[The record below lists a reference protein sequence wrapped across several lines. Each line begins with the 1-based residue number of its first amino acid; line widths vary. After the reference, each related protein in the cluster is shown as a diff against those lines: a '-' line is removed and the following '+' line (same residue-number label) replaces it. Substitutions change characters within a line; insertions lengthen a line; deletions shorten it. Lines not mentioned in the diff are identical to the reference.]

1 MASQQSAQGEWE
13 GPKSSGR
20 PTGNGRQLSTAER
33 PKGGRPSKRA
43 VEELNRRILDTAAG
57 LFASQGFAAT
67 SMEQV
72 AAACGAGKDTIYRRY
87 PSKTA
92 LFKALM
98 DGLQSQ
104 VLGELDEI
112 MSASG
117 TSSERLRR
125 FARTLL
131 SINLRPQMIA
141 LNRVALGEAVAF
153 GGVQPTPPAQDPIM
167 IRFAA
172 VVEQAQA
179 DGAVAEGNPLF
190 LAEQLLYAT
199 SIKPLIST
207 MLGENRFSDLAEEE
221 HYFDQALQLF
231 LKGAAPRG
239 LEPS

>member
-1 MASQQSAQGEWE
+1 MAPQQSARRERKE
-13 GPKSSGR
+13 PESSG
-20 PTGNGRQLSTAER
+20 PPSGNDEQFSGTER
-33 PKGGRPSKRA
+33 TKGGRPSKLA

-98 DGLQSQ
+98 DGLQSE

-112 MSASG
+112 MSVGG
-117 TSSERLRR
+117 TSSQRLRR
-125 FARTLL
+125 FARALL
-131 SINLRPQMIA
+131 TINLRPQMIA
-141 LNRVALGEAVAF
+141 LNRVALAEAVTF
-153 GGVQPTPPAQDPIM
+153 GGMQATPPPEDPIM
-167 IRFAA
+167 IRFTAL
-172 VVEQAQA
+172 VKQAQA
-179 DGAVAEGNPLF
+179 DGAVAKGNPFF

-207 MLGENRFSDLAEEE
+207 MLGENRFSDLAGQER
-221 HYFDQALQLF
+221 YFDHALDLF
-231 LKGAAPRG
+231 LQGAAPRV
-239 LEPS
+239 

>member
-1 MASQQSAQGEWE
+1 MASQQLEKEDEKGS
-13 GPKSSGR
+13 KSSRDSRAQDGLKPGAGKPR
-20 PTGNGRQLSTAER
+20 
-33 PKGGRPSKRA
+33 GGRPSKQA
-43 VEELNRRILDTAAG
+43 VGELNRRILDVAAD

-72 AAACGAGKDTIYRRY
+72 AVTCGAGKDTIYRRY

-104 VLGELDEI
+104 VLVELDEI
-112 MSASG
+112 MSVSG
-117 TSSERLRR
+117 TSSRQLRR

-141 LNRVALGEAVAF
+141 LNRVALGEAIAF
-153 GGVQPTPPAQDPIM
+153 GGVQPTPTPEDPIM
-167 IRFAA
+167 VRFAA
-172 VVEQAQA
+172 LVEQVQA
-179 DGAVAEGNPLF
+179 DGAVMEGDPLF

-207 MLGENRFSDLAEEE
+207 MLGENRFSGFAEQER
-221 HYFDQALQLF
+221 YFDQAWELF
-231 LKGAAPRG
+231 LSGAAR
-239 LEPS
+239 